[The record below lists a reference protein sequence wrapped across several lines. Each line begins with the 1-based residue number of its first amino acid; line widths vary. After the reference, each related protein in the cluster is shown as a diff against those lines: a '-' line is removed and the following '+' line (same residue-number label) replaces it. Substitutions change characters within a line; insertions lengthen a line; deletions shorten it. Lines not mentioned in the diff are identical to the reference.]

1 MSTIID
7 QEPQAAPARAGSW
20 RFPRF
25 AFFTA
30 LLALTGL
37 LIFLYPGVA
46 SWFSQ
51 YAQSQIIKSVEVSTS
66 SAATTQREAEIDR
79 ARAYNEALVGGALV
93 GANTNVP
100 TGAGTEGGEFDYDR
114 LLPASADGAMARL
127 RIPAID
133 VDLPIYHGTSDQ
145 TLERGVG
152 HLQGTSLPVGG
163 VDQHSVLTAHRGLA
177 SAELFTH
184 LDQVK
189 AGEIFTIEV
198 FGEVISY
205 KVVETQVVEPSETQA
220 LYPEY
225 GRDLVTLVTCT
236 PLGINSHRILV
247 TGERITPTPIGAIN
261 DAGKAPDIPGF
272 PWWAVGIGV
281 ALALLTAYVW
291 RMGRVGALPAPRAAA
306 QQGWGIAPKGS
317 GPHADSAPEHG
328 AADGQGSGG

>member
-7 QEPQAAPARAGSW
+7 QEPQAASARVGSW

-37 LIFLYPGVA
+37 LIFLYPNVA

-51 YAQSQIIKSVEVSTS
+51 YTQSQIIKSVEISTS
-66 SAATTQREAEIDR
+66 SEATTQREAEIDR

-93 GANTNVP
+93 GANSNVP
-100 TGAGTEGGEFDYDR
+100 TSDGTENGDFDYNS
-114 LLPASADGAMARL
+114 LLRADADGVMARL
-127 RIPAID
+127 RIPSIN
-133 VDLPIYHGTSDQ
+133 VDLPIFHGTSDE
-145 TLERGVG
+145 TLGKGVG

-189 AGEIFTIEV
+189 VGEIFTIEV

-205 KVVETQVVEPSETQA
+205 KVIDTQVVEPSETQS

-225 GRDLVTLVTCT
+225 GKDLVTLVTCT
-236 PLGINSHRILV
+236 PLGINTHRILV
-247 TGERITPTPIGAIN
+247 TGERITPTPVGAIN
-261 DAGKAPDIPGF
+261 DAGKVPDIPGF

-291 RMGRVGALPAPRAAA
+291 RMGRVGPSPAPNAPAKR
-306 QQGWGIAPKGS
+306 GWGIASKDS
-317 GPHADSAPEHG
+317 DSAPELG